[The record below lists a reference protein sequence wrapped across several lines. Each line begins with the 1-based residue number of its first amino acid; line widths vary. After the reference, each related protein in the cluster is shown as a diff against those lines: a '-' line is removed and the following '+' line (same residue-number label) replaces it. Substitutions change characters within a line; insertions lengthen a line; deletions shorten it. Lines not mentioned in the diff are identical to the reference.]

1 MSSDA
6 SPFLQTFEQLPG
18 SLAIFPLPGVVLLP
32 GAKLPL
38 NIFEPRC
45 LNMVQDAMQSSH
57 LIGMIQ
63 PGQESESKALSAVGC
78 AGRITHYRETGD
90 GRFEIVLSGVCRFRV
105 ATELPTVRGYRLV
118 QPDWAPFSG
127 DYDEQFVS
135 DQQLLSFRQALKQHF
150 ASLDIEPDW
159 ETMDK
164 LEADALV
171 NNLVMALPLDGA
183 DKQLLVEA
191 PDLEKRIQLFITL
204 LSSSQ
209 DTEATRH

>member
-1 MSSDA
+1 MSVDP

-38 NIFEPRC
+38 NIFEPRY
-45 LNMVQDAMQSSH
+45 LNMVQDAMQGSH

-63 PGQESESKALSAVGC
+63 PSQESESKSLCEVGC

-90 GRFEIVLSGVCRFRV
+90 GRFEIVLTGVCRFQIIS
-105 ATELPTVRGYRLV
+105 ELPTVRGYRLV
-118 QPDWAPFSG
+118 QPDWTQFAE
-127 DYDEQFVS
+127 DYDQQSVS
-135 DQQLLSFRQALKQHF
+135 DQQLLSFRKALRSHF
-150 ASLDIEPDW
+150 AELDIEPDW

-171 NNLVMALPLDGA
+171 NNLVMALPLDGE

-191 PDLEKRIQLFITL
+191 SDLEKRLQLLTAL
-204 LSSSQ
+204 LSTSQ